1 MANQLT
7 DQDVLKLAK
16 LSRLIIKPEELKM
29 FKKDINEVLDFVS
42 MLDEVEVTEIKP
54 TNQVTGLQNVT
65 RLDQPTDYNYS
76 ADLFLNASKFDNGYL
91 VVPKI
96 IDEN

>member
-16 LSRLIIKPEELKM
+16 LSRLIIKSEELEM

-42 MLDEVEVTEIKP
+42 MLDEVEVEEVKP

-65 RLDQPTDYNYS
+65 RADETIDYHYS
-76 ADLFLNASKFDNGYL
+76 VDLFLNASKFDNGYL